1 MTMATPLSASKMPWR
16 ARLTRLFIWVSVL
29 AWGILLGAK
38 LFDLRVLVGAWSA
51 SPPASLK
58 LLPYGSQYPV
68 DTGEFFIP
76 SSAALLLASCGAL
89 VSGWRTPLKYRGWLA
104 VSAVMIFATLIFTVM
119 YFWPR
124 NAALWAV
131 AKGTAT
137 ALQDPAEIRKMVHD
151 WVACDWLR
159 VAMASVGFVAAVR
172 AISVPFPV
180 LREAAAPTPLG
191 VKIVYGL
198 GAAGVVLFVLYFL
211 GVIG

>member
-1 MTMATPLSASKMPWR
+1 MPLR
-16 ARLTRLFIWVSVL
+16 
-29 AWGILLGAK
+29 
-38 LFDLRVLVGAWSA
+38 
-51 SPPASLK
+51 
-58 LLPYGSQYPV
+58 
-68 DTGEFFIP
+68 
-76 SSAALLLASCGAL
+76 
-89 VSGWRTPLKYRGWLA
+89 YRGWLA
-104 VSAVMIFATLIFTVM
+104 VSAVMIIVTLIFTVM

-137 ALQDPAEIRKMVHD
+137 ALQDPAEIRKMVQD

-191 VKIVYGL
+191 L
-198 GAAGVVLFVLYFL
+198 
-211 GVIG
+211 